1 MRVLILRRQ
10 EFGGIAT
17 YTNLLADALHDED
30 VEAVVDDADDWIPNK
45 TGWRVDREVG
55 KVLKAA
61 ARGFDIVHAFGY
73 RTAWACSA
81 AFYVSEPWVYTA
93 YDMPRT
99 THVELVKRLNT
110 ARIGLCSSHAVRN
123 KLAEAF
129 ALNLE
134 VIPPGIRANTRVLD
148 RQESRGMYG
157 VSDDEILIVA
167 AGRFVEERGFESLIA
182 AVHSLPKNFRLI
194 LSGQGPLEDS
204 LVAAAGD
211 RATVTHELFSQ
222 QVAMAAAD
230 LVVVPSTRAGFSYT
244 ALEAMHQG
252 VPVLLKGTGGLPEM
266 YGKESESAVYSED
279 SDLAA
284 EIERLL
290 GDSEQLDRLREL
302 GKERAAKQFD
312 IKDCAAKHAS
322 RYRQILGK

>member
-30 VEAVVDDADDWIPNK
+30 IEAIVDDAEDWIPNK
-45 TGWRVDREVG
+45 TGWRVDREVA

-81 AFYVSEPWVYTA
+81 AFYVSGPWIYTA

-99 THVELVKRLNT
+99 THVELIKRLNT
-110 ARIGLCSSHAVRN
+110 GRIGLCSSHAVRN
-123 KLAEAF
+123 KLADAS

-148 RQESRGMYG
+148 RQESRGMHG
-157 VSDDEILIVA
+157 VSDGEILIVA

-182 AVHSLPKNFRLI
+182 AVHSLPRNFRLI
-194 LSGQGPLEDS
+194 LSGKGPLEDS

-211 RATVTHELFSQ
+211 KVTVTHELFSQ
-222 QVAMAAAD
+222 QVVIAAAD

-244 ALEAMHQG
+244 ALEAMHQATIGGARTIALTNVEGSQAHRRAEGTILLHAGPEIG
-252 VPVLLKGTGGLPEM
+252 VASSKTFINSMVAMFLLATHLGAVRGVLG
-266 YGKESESAVYSED
+266 SA
-279 SDLAA
+279 AP
-284 EIERLL
+284 IC
-290 GDSEQLDRLREL
+290 G
-302 GKERAAKQFD
+302 
-312 IKDCAAKHAS
+312 
-322 RYRQILGK
+322 